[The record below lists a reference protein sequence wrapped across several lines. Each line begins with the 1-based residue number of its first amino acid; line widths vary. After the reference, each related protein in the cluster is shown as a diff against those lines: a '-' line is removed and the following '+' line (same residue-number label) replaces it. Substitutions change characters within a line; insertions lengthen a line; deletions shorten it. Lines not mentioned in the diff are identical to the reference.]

1 MVLIDRAFCK
11 FMIDDQ
17 NKLNTVFLFLLFP
30 SAQLS
35 AFLILLALHIQL
47 GLFVK
52 LCSERV
58 EFVND
63 FCWGQLEQLKF
74 QIKAAES
81 FSLAEAKLVVP

>member
-1 MVLIDRAFCK
+1 M
-11 FMIDDQ
+11 
-17 NKLNTVFLFLLFP
+17 
-30 SAQLS
+30 
-35 AFLILLALHIQL
+35 LALHIQL

-63 FCWGQLEQLKF
+63 FCWGQLEQVKF